1 MPQITATSEECFQ
14 ERRPGCP
21 RLPTAR
27 GLHLAGSGQR
37 DHGNA
42 KESEVM
48 VVAVALPPP
57 SAAPV
62 APPAPGPLC
71 CLLLPRLWH
80 RRQRPQPETPGT
92 PRAPHPAKEPR
103 KSSPA

>member
-37 DHGNA
+37 DHGNVGRRN
-42 KESEVM
+42 E
-48 VVAVALPPP
+48 
-57 SAAPV
+57 
-62 APPAPGPLC
+62 
-71 CLLLPRLWH
+71 LLPL
-80 RRQRPQPETPGT
+80 G
-92 PRAPHPAKEPR
+92 
-103 KSSPA
+103 